1 VRSGFA
7 LDCVAVVS
15 AIDVEPQGCGGDCS
29 RARRRT
35 AALQR
40 HSTAP
45 LTFEGSMRSTFVF
58 RLLAATAVAVAALAA
73 APASSQDLKIAV
85 AADVTS
91 IDPHFFNL
99 FPNNNIAEHVF
110 DKLVQ
115 MDPDSKMIPGLAT
128 SWKTIDDRT
137 WEFRLRKGAKFHDG
151 SEVTADDVAYSIDRV
166 PQVPNSPGPFTAYTK
181 AIVAKEIVDPYTIR
195 LKYAGPY
202 PLAPNDLSTIYIV
215 SKKVASGAS
224 TEDFNSGKAAV
235 GSGRYK
241 FVRYANGD
249 RVELERNDAYW
260 GDRPH
265 WQKVTFRIIKNE
277 AARVA
282 ALLSGDVDAIEQPPT
297 ADLARIKSDPR
308 FTVTSKISHRVIYF
322 NFDHLDRPSPFIT
335 GKDGKPLAKNPLL
348 DARVRHAISKAI
360 NRQAI
365 AERVMEGQAIPSGQL
380 VSDKLFGNV
389 PALKADAFD
398 MAGAKKLLADAG
410 YPDGFNLTIHGPA
423 GRYVNDEKIV
433 QAVAQMLTRAGIVS
447 KVETAPMG
455 PYSGRASKQEFSF
468 HMVGWGAS
476 TGEASSPLRSLLAT
490 FNRDKGLGAV
500 NWGRYSNPKVDYLI
514 EQALQQVDDENRR
527 TMLQRATELAMSDL
541 GLMPVHFQF
550 TIWATKKNVS
560 YIPRTDEYT
569 LAFQFKP
576 AKS

>member
-1 VRSGFA
+1 MRSS
-7 LDCVAVVS
+7 LMHRLLVAISV
-15 AIDVEPQGCGGDCS
+15 AG
-29 RARRRT
+29 
-35 AALQR
+35 AAL
-40 HSTAP
+40 
-45 LTFEGSMRSTFVF
+45 LTV
-58 RLLAATAVAVAALAA
+58 
-73 APASSQDLKIAV
+73 PASAQELKIAV

-99 FPNNNIAEHVF
+99 FPNNNIGEHIF

-115 MDPDSKMIPGLAT
+115 MDPDSRMIPGLAT
-128 SWKTIDDRT
+128 SWKTIDDKT
-137 WEFRLRKGAKFHDG
+137 WEFKLRKGVKFHDG
-151 SEVTADDVAYSIDRV
+151 SELTAEDVAYSIDRV

-181 AIVAKEIVDPYTIR
+181 AIIGMEIVDPYTIR
-195 LKYAGPY
+195 FKYAGPY

-215 SKKVASGAS
+215 SKKVATGAS

-249 RVELERNDAYW
+249 RVEFVRNDAYW
-260 GDRPH
+260 GDKPH

-322 NFDHLDRPSPFIT
+322 NFDNLERSSPFIT
-335 GKDGKPLAKNPLL
+335 AKDGKPLTKNPLL
-348 DARVRHAISKAI
+348 DTRVRRAISKAI

-365 AERVMEGQAIPSGQL
+365 VDRVMEGQAIPSGQL

-389 PALKADAFD
+389 PGLKADAYD
-398 MAGAKKLLADAG
+398 PEGAKKLLAEAG
-410 YPDGFNLTIHGPA
+410 YPEGFNLTIHGPS

-433 QAVAQMLTRAGIVS
+433 QAVAQMLTRVGIVS
-447 KVETAPMG
+447 RVETAPMG

-500 NWGRYSNPKVDYLI
+500 NWGRYSNAKVDYLI
-514 EQALQQVDDENRR
+514 EQALQQVDDNNRR

-541 GLMPVHFQF
+541 GIMPVHFQF

-576 AKS
+576 AAKQP

>member
-1 VRSGFA
+1 
-7 LDCVAVVS
+7 
-15 AIDVEPQGCGGDCS
+15 
-29 RARRRT
+29 
-35 AALQR
+35 
-40 HSTAP
+40 
-45 LTFEGSMRSTFVF
+45 MRSSLIHRV
-58 RLLAATAVAVAALAA
+58 LGAMAVAVAALVAV
-73 APASSQDLKIAV
+73 PASGQDLKIAV

-115 MDPDSKMIPGLAT
+115 MDPDSRMIPGLAT

-137 WEFRLRKGAKFHDG
+137 WEFKLRKGVKFHDG
-151 SEVTADDVAYSIDRV
+151 SELTAEDVAYSIDRV

-181 AIVAKEIVDPYTIR
+181 AIIAKEIVDPYTIR
-195 LKYAGPY
+195 FKYASPY
-202 PLAPNDLSTIYIV
+202 PLAPNDLSTIYVV
-215 SKKVASGAS
+215 SKKVATGAS
-224 TEDFNSGKAAV
+224 TEDFNTGKAAV

-249 RVELERNDAYW
+249 RVELVRNDGYW
-260 GDRPH
+260 GEKPY

-322 NFDHLDRPSPFIT
+322 NFDYLDRQSPFIT
-335 GKDGKPLAKNPLL
+335 AKDGKPLAKNPLL
-348 DARVRHAISKAI
+348 DSRVRHAISKAI

-389 PALKADAFD
+389 PGLKADVYD
-398 MAGAKKLLADAG
+398 PEGAKKLLAQAG
-410 YPDGFNLTIHGPA
+410 YPDGFNLTIHGPS

-433 QAVAQMLTRAGIVS
+433 QAVAQMLTRVGIAS

-476 TGEASSPLRSLLAT
+476 TAEASSPLRSLLAT
-490 FNRDKGLGAV
+490 FNRDKGLGAI
-500 NWGRYSNPKVDYLI
+500 NWGRYSNVKVDYLI

-541 GLMPVHFQF
+541 GIMPIHFQF
-550 TIWATKKNVS
+550 TIWATKKNVQ
-560 YIPRTDEYT
+560 YTPRTDEYT
-569 LAFQFKP
+569 LAFQFRP
-576 AKS
+576 TAKQP

>member
-1 VRSGFA
+1 MRSPLIHRLLGA
-7 LDCVAVVS
+7 IAIAAAMLVAV
-15 AIDVEPQGCGGDCS
+15 
-29 RARRRT
+29 
-35 AALQR
+35 
-40 HSTAP
+40 
-45 LTFEGSMRSTFVF
+45 
-58 RLLAATAVAVAALAA
+58 
-73 APASSQDLKIAV
+73 PASGQELKIAV

-115 MDPDSKMIPGLAT
+115 MDPDSRMIPGLAT
-128 SWKTIDDRT
+128 SWKAIDDNT
-137 WEFRLRKGAKFHDG
+137 WEFKLRRGVKFHDG
-151 SEVTADDVAYSIDRV
+151 SELTAEDVAFSIDRV
-166 PQVPNSPGPFTAYTK
+166 PQVPNSPGPFSAYTK

-195 LKYAGPY
+195 FKTAAPH
-202 PLAPNDLSTIYIV
+202 PLMPNDLSTIYVV
-215 SKKVASGAS
+215 SKKIATGAS
-224 TEDFNSGKAAV
+224 TEDFNSGKAAI

-249 RVELERNDAYW
+249 RVELVRNDGYW
-260 GDRPH
+260 GEKPQ

-282 ALLSGDVDAIEQPPT
+282 ALLSGDADAIEQPPT
-297 ADLARIKSDPR
+297 ADLARIKTDPR

-322 NFDHLDRPSPFIT
+322 NFDHLDRQSPFIT
-335 GKDGKPLAKNPLL
+335 AKDGKPLPKNPLV

-360 NRQAI
+360 NRPAI
-365 AERVMEGQAIPSGQL
+365 ADRVMEGQAIPSGQL

-389 PALKADAFD
+389 PGLKADAYD
-398 MAGAKKLLADAG
+398 PEGAKKLLAEAG
-410 YPDGFNLTIHGPA
+410 YPDGFNLTIHGPS

-433 QAVAQMLTRAGIVS
+433 QAVAQMLTRIGINS

-500 NWGRYSNPKVDYLI
+500 NWGRYSNVKVDYLI

-550 TIWATKKNVS
+550 TIWATKKSVQ
-560 YIPRTDEYT
+560 YTPRTDEYT

-576 AKS
+576 TAKQP

>member
-1 VRSGFA
+1 MHSSLIQRFA
-7 LDCVAVVS
+7 
-15 AIDVEPQGCGGDCS
+15 
-29 RARRRT
+29 
-35 AALQR
+35 AAL
-40 HSTAP
+40 T
-45 LTFEGSMRSTFVF
+45 
-58 RLLAATAVAVAALAA
+58 VAVAALLAL
-73 APASSQDLKIAV
+73 PASGQELKIAV

-91 IDPHFFNL
+91 IDPHFYNL
-99 FPNNNIAEHVF
+99 FPNNNIAEHIF

-115 MDPDSKMIPGLAT
+115 MDPDSKMIPGIAT
-128 SWKTIDDRT
+128 SWKAIDDKT
-137 WEFRLRKGAKFHDG
+137 WEFKLRKGIKFHDG
-151 SEVTADDVAYSIDRV
+151 SELTAEDVAFSIDRV
-166 PQVPNSPGPFTAYTK
+166 PLVPNSPGPFSAYTK

-195 LKYAGPY
+195 FRYASPY

-215 SKKVASGAS
+215 SKKVATGAS
-224 TEDFNSGKAAV
+224 TEDFNSGKATI

-249 RVELERNDAYW
+249 RVELARNDAYW
-260 GDRPH
+260 GEKPY

-277 AARVA
+277 PARVA

-297 ADLARIKSDPR
+297 ADLARIKGDPR

-322 NFDHLDRPSPFIT
+322 NFDYLDRSSPFIT

-348 DARVRHAISKAI
+348 DPRVRHAISKAI
-360 NRQAI
+360 NRPAI

-389 PALKADAFD
+389 PGLKADVYD
-398 MAGAKKLLADAG
+398 PEGAKKLLAEAG

-433 QAVAQMLTRAGIVS
+433 QAVAQMLTRVGIVS

-500 NWGRYSNPKVDYLI
+500 NWGRYSNVKVDYLI

-527 TMLQRATELAMSDL
+527 VMLQNATRLAMEDL
-541 GLMPVHFQF
+541 GIMPIHFQF
-550 TIWATKKNVS
+550 TIWATKKNVA
-560 YIPRTDEYT
+560 YTPRTDEYT

-576 AKS
+576 VGPPKP